1 MCVRDTRFD
10 RHKQKRRRPF
20 KEKALPNGFP
30 CLLMITKARAFP
42 SLIPT
47 IIDYK
52 SYLISPSK
60 IEFFFSLEMINHQ
73 TNEEGRKRKI

>member
-1 MCVRDTRFD
+1 MYVTLDLTD
-10 RHKQKRRRPF
+10 INKSADDLLK
-20 KEKALPNGFP
+20 KALPNGFP
-30 CLLMITKARAFP
+30 CLLMITKARVFP